1 MLELKD
7 VTYTIRRDGEEVPLV
22 NGVSICVPKGHFMA
36 IVGPSGCG
44 KTTLLKTIA
53 GLNPESDGDLF
64 WEGRNLSKE
73 RDFTPTEIGY
83 VPQFSIAY
91 DTLTVDESI
100 EAATRLR
107 VGNADAEAIGA
118 RIDAER
124 AAGMGVVV
132 SCSALKHVYR
142 DCLRKKVNGRVRFI
156 LLDGPRDLIS
166 QRMIGRKGHFM
177 PQSLLDS
184 QLATLEKPGPDEDA
198 VILDISQTVPNLL
211 VKAAQSVGL
220 QS

>member
-1 MLELKD
+1 MRLI
-7 VTYTIRRDGEEVPLV
+7 VM
-22 NGVSICVPKGHFMA
+22 GV
-36 IVGPSGCG
+36 SGCG
-44 KTTLLKTIA
+44 KSTVAHALAERL
-53 GLNPESDGDLF
+53 GLHMVDGDDLHLP
-64 WEGRNLSKE
+64 GSVAKMRA
-73 RDFTPTEIGY
+73 G
-83 VPQFSIAY
+83 IALE
-91 DTLTVDESI
+91 D
-100 EAATRLR
+100 
-107 VGNADAEAIGA
+107 ADRWPWLEAIGA